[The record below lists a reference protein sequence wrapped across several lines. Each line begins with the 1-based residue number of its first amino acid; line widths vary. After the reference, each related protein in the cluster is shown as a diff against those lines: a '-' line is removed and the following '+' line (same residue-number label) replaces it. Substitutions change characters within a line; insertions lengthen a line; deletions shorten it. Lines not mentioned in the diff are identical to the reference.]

1 MEQETKTIPAVELWR
16 PVVGWEGLY
25 EVSSHGRVR
34 SLDRVVEK
42 IEWNGKKYQRLYR
55 GKILSI
61 NLMNTGYCSAT
72 LCLDGRCKPIGVHR
86 LVAQAFIPNPD
97 NLPCVNHKD
106 ECKSNNHA
114 DNLEW
119 CSHYYNNHYKDR
131 MERAAKSKS
140 RPIEQLSLTGEHIAF
155 FPSAAIAAR
164 ELNIRPNHLYSVLTG
179 NRKTN
184 YGYRWRYVDN

>member
-1 MEQETKTIPAVELWR
+1 MEQGTKTTPAVEVWR

-25 EVSSHGRVR
+25 EVSSHGQVR

-42 IEWNGKKYQRLYR
+42 LEWNGKKYQILYR
-55 GKILSI
+55 GKILAQSLKSI
-61 NLMNTGYCSAT
+61 GYCEVT
-72 LCLDGRCKPIGVHR
+72 LYLDGKYKTFKVHR
-86 LVAQAFIPNPD
+86 LVAEAFIPNPD

-155 FPSAAIAAR
+155 FPSSAIAIR
-164 ELNIRPNHLYSVLTG
+164 TLNMKSNHLCSVLTG
-179 NRKTN
+179 NRKST